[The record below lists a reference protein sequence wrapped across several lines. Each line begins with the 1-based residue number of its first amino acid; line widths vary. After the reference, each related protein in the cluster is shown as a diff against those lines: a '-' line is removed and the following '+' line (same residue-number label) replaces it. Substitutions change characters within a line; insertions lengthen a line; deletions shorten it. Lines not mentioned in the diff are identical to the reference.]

1 MLIWQSDVGIVGTY
15 SLAADGLTYFIPSCS
30 RGSLLFRSGGRDF
43 KAAERRIADTEGIFF
58 GREGCTGVL
67 GRDTFYIRS
76 RASVSIPYCREGE
89 CRDEAPRSC
98 YSMRKRDRLLLRLTW
113 PSHSLG

>member
-67 GRDTFYIRS
+67 GRTPAISVLAHQCLFPTVGRVNVETRHYEAVTACGKGIDCFY
-76 RASVSIPYCREGE
+76 A
-89 CRDEAPRSC
+89 
-98 YSMRKRDRLLLRLTW
+98 
-113 PSHSLG
+113 